1 VLRRG
6 TARDAG
12 GDPRERRLGRA
23 APPRGD
29 PAECFRALGWTVQN
43 PVEIGEAAFGKGA
56 ANIPSAEYLRADVR
70 AICDCTAIALLPGWE
85 QSTGARAEV
94 AVAVT
99 IGLDFYDAGT
109 MHRIDAP
116 ARVVICG
123 GYERPAGAVD
133 TLDTIDTV
141 EVPS

>member
-1 VLRRG
+1 MSGRSRAIYIAGPMRG
-6 TARDAG
+6 LPELNFPAFT
-12 GDPRERRLGRA
+12 RA
-23 APPRGD
+23 AAR
-29 PAECFRALGWTVQN
+29 FRALGWTVHN